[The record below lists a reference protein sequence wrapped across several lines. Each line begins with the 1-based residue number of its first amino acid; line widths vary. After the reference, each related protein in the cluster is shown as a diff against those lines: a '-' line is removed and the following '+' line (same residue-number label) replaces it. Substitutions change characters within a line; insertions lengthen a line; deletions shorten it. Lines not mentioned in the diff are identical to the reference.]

1 VHIVV
6 EHFVLSYVLM
16 FWVPCCDVRY
26 DFYIK
31 TMFCSSLPQVVCG
44 RPHVLFKFACVLTIW
59 IAWRMSYKKQ
69 ELLTLREHMGFLVRS
84 VLLLLLVFCVV
95 FLVRSVLFIFLVFC
109 VGFLVR
115 SVLLIFLVFCVVFFV
130 CLFVCIRPVLC
141 FLFVCLYSSCVFVKR
156 LVLQC
161 IKGNFKSHRV
171 RTKNVSAQHRFSVGF
186 VLLDL

>member
-1 VHIVV
+1 MHIVV

-84 VLLLLLVFCVV
+84 VLLLFLVFCVV
-95 FLVRSVLFIFLVFC
+95 FFGEVRVAHLFSFLCCVF
-109 VGFLVR
+109 GG
-115 SVLLIFLVFCVVFFV
+115 SVLLIFLVFSVV
-130 CLFVCIRPVLC
+130 LL
-141 FLFVCLYSSCVFVKR
+141 
-156 LVLQC
+156 
-161 IKGNFKSHRV
+161 
-171 RTKNVSAQHRFSVGF
+171 F
-186 VLLDL
+186 VLLCSVFSLPPVVYRRSHVYLRYLCLIAYSGVQHILCWVFVFLLFRLVYPMLPVSLDC

>member
-84 VLLLLLVFCVV
+84 VLLL
-95 FLVRSVLFIFLVFC
+95 
-109 VGFLVR
+109 
-115 SVLLIFLVFCVVFFV
+115 FLVFCVVFFGEV
-130 CLFVCIRPVLC
+130 RVAHLFSFLC
-141 FLFVCLYSSCVFVKR
+141 CVFGGVRIAPLFSFLCCVFGEVRVALLFSFLCCVFCLFVCLYSSCIVFFVCLFVFV
-156 LVLQC
+156 LC
-161 IKGNFKSHRV
+161 IR
-171 RTKNVSAQHRFSVGF
+171 
-186 VLLDL
+186 

>member
-1 VHIVV
+1 MHIVV

-84 VLLLLLVFCVV
+84 VLLL
-95 FLVRSVLFIFLVFC
+95 
-109 VGFLVR
+109 
-115 SVLLIFLVFCVVFFV
+115 FLVFCVVFFGEV
-130 CLFVCIRPVLC
+130 RVAHLFSFLC
-141 FLFVCLYSSCVFVKR
+141 CVFGEVRVVHLFSFLCWVFGEVRVAHLFSFLCCVFCLFVCLYSSCIVFFVCLFVFV
-156 LVLQC
+156 LC
-161 IKGNFKSHRV
+161 IR
-171 RTKNVSAQHRFSVGF
+171 
-186 VLLDL
+186 